1 MINTRQGFYVHHD
14 IPHGAHGLE
23 VKSMTRSPRGIRG
36 PRGRCRN
43 CLGGHSV
50 LGSRHVLGLPC
61 LVGTRLRHCR
71 GGLSEEQKKVCGT
84 AAQEVTMSLCMF
96 VCLLVCCSKSA
107 SVQCG

>member
-1 MINTRQGFYVHHD
+1 MNFDIIVVVH
-14 IPHGAHGLE
+14 
-23 VKSMTRSPRGIRG
+23 G
-36 PRGRCRN
+36 PSWGV
-43 CLGGHSV
+43 LYGGHSV

-96 VCLLVCCSKSA
+96 VCLLVCLSPYFLAVLKVHQCNVVSA
-107 SVQCG
+107 MWLVQCG